1 MLGIISVTMLAARIT
16 VLVKTETRRNQ
27 ALLSMRSYVCKMIS
41 RPVQIVLMRM
51 EMNMDITKTQQ
62 QVDAKGWCVN
72 VKTATPPQSSVQLKM
87 EVAQATAFKFVM
99 SAGLRSGFMR
109 RSGMV

>member
-1 MLGIISVTMLAARIT
+1 MVW
-16 VLVKTETRRNQ
+16 
-27 ALLSMRSYVCKMIS
+27 
-41 RPVQIVLMRM
+41 RPVQIVWMRM

-72 VKTATPPQSSVQLKM
+72 VKTVTPPQSSVQLKM
-87 EVAQATAFKFVM
+87 EVAQATAFMFVIR
-99 SAGLRSGFMR
+99 AGLRSGFMR